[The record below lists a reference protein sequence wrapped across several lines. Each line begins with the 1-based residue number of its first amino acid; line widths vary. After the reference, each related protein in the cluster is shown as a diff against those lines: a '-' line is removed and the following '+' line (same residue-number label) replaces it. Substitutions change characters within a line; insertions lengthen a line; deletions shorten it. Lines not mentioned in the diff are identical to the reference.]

1 MREYLT
7 YDDICNEISMTRSV
21 YDGLVMV
28 VEGVTDLRLYR
39 KFANKDNVQIFV
51 AHSKDNVRE
60 VTKFM
65 SMNRHD
71 KRVFG
76 IIDADLDRLKHKKPK
91 IPLFHTDCRDME
103 MMVIRSNAFQD
114 VMDEY
119 GDEQSVQRFEEDVGP
134 VRDALISASYPIGLL
149 MYVSDRNGLSLR
161 FKDLDFERFI
171 NPRTL
176 SLDARAMIA
185 DVVNN
190 SNNCKLSRKKLY
202 GLLNDA
208 AMELEDQWDAARGHD
223 TVEILLIGLRRNFGS
238 FNSKNLTTG
247 ELGGSLRL
255 AFSDRDFVKTRLY
268 SDTTKWAEETGLT
281 LWNIFS

>member
-39 KFANKDNVQIFV
+39 KFADKDHVQIFV

-60 VTKFM
+60 VVRFMTK
-65 SMNRHD
+65 NRHD

-91 IPLFHTDCRDME
+91 RPLFHTDCRDME

-119 GDEQSVQRFEEDVGP
+119 GEESSVERFEKSVGP
-134 VRDALISASYPIGLL
+134 VKDALISASYPIGLL

-171 NPRTL
+171 NPHTL
-176 SLDARAMIA
+176 TLDARAMVA

-190 SNNCKLSRKKLY
+190 SNSSRVSKKMLY
-202 GLLNDA
+202 RLLNDA
-208 AMELEDQWDAARGHD
+208 AAELDDQWDAARGHD

-238 FNSKNLTTG
+238 FNSKNLTPG

-268 SDTTKWAEETGLT
+268 QDTKEWAETTGLT